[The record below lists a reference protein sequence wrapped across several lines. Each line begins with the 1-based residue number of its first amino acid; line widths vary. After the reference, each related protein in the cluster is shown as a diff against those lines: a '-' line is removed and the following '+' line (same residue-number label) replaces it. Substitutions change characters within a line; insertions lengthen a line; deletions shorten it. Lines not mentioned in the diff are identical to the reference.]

1 MLEAVELVLAVG
13 NLALE
18 DQGCYHVITPLR
30 GLGNFAGAADE
41 TLDRDTTLEDFLEV
55 LSNIF
60 R

>member
-18 DQGCYHVITPLR
+18 DQGCNHVVTPLC
-30 GLGNFAGAADE
+30 GLSHFAGAADE

-55 LSNIF
+55 LSQIF